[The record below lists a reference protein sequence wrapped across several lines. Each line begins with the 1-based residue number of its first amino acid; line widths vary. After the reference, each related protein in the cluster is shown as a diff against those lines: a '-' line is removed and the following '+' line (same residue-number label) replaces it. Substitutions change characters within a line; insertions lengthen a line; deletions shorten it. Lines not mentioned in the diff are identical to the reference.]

1 MSLPYTVASTVHLPP
16 ATISKL
22 QDTFT
27 SFIHRTDPSSP
38 FTKEELSKIQIFFTT
53 GRGPPVDSLADVPN
67 LELVQ
72 LCSAGADK
80 AISSP
85 AMKAYVEER
94 KRGKGK
100 GDSKEVKLATASGTH
115 VLSIPNYVVAMVIT
129 LLHQLPRQI
138 IGARTEKRWLS
149 EAECDMDGQAYYARK
164 TFQRTAG
171 LLGYGSL
178 GRETARLLKA
188 HGMRIIAANTSG
200 KATPQDGYI
209 IPGTGDKDGSIPEA
223 FYSTKDPK
231 SVKEFLNQCDVLVA
245 SLPNTPDTQHF
256 LNKEK
261 LEMLPK
267 GAVLVNVGRGSLI
280 PSARLT
286 FSPSFHTTKDDLLAV
301 LDTPHIFGAAL
312 DVTEP
317 EPLPDGHP
325 LWSHPKCII
334 TPHLSGNTEGEM
346 EIAADVLVYNVE
358 RMKDGKGVVNEVKWE
373 RGY

>member
-1 MSLPYTVASTVHLPP
+1 MSVLLRPRRLSLRLLSTMSLPYTVASTVHLPP

-115 VLSIPNYVVAMVIT
+115 ALSIPNYVVAMVIT

-138 IGARTEKRWLS
+138 IGARVRLKIEWFGCSICADEWL
-149 EAECDMDGQAYYARK
+149 A
-164 TFQRTAG
+164 
-171 LLGYGSL
+171 
-178 GRETARLLKA
+178 
-188 HGMRIIAANTSG
+188 
-200 KATPQDGYI
+200 
-209 IPGTGDKDGSIPEA
+209 
-223 FYSTKDPK
+223 
-231 SVKEFLNQCDVLVA
+231 
-245 SLPNTPDTQHF
+245 
-256 LNKEK
+256 
-261 LEMLPK
+261 ML
-267 GAVLVNVGRGSLI
+267 
-280 PSARLT
+280 
-286 FSPSFHTTKDDLLAV
+286 D
-301 LDTPHIFGAAL
+301 
-312 DVTEP
+312 
-317 EPLPDGHP
+317 
-325 LWSHPKCII
+325 
-334 TPHLSGNTEGEM
+334 
-346 EIAADVLVYNVE
+346 
-358 RMKDGKGVVNEVKWE
+358 
-373 RGY
+373 